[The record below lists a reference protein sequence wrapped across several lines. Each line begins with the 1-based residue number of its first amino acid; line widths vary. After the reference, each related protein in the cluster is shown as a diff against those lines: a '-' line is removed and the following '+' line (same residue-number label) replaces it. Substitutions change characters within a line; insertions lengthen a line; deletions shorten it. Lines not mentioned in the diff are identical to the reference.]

1 MVKES
6 GKYAI
11 ECGVIYLNSLLK
23 GSILYA
29 AEAMINIK
37 EDNFRKLEQIEEDQM
52 RLFFETDRSFPIH
65 LMYLETGQVPARF
78 QIKRMMLNFYHY
90 IINQKENSLLKQML
104 EAQIK
109 LPVKGEFYQTDKD
122 IIKEF
127 DIKDESFEKSMN
139 KNAFKST
146 VGDKCKEAALK
157 YLLEKQSRGSK
168 GEGINTNIS
177 KWQTI

>member
-1 MVKES
+1 
-6 GKYAI
+6 
-11 ECGVIYLNSLLK
+11 
-23 GSILYA
+23 
-29 AEAMINIK
+29 MI
-37 EDNFRKLEQIEEDQM
+37 FRKLEQIEEDQM
-52 RLFFETDRSFPIH
+52 RLLFETDRSCPIH

-90 IINQKENSLLKQML
+90 ILTQKENSLLKQML

-109 LPVKGEFYQTDKD
+109 LPVKGDFYQTIKD

-139 KNAFKST
+139 KNAFKNI
-146 VGDKCKEAALK
+146 VRDKCKEAALK

-168 GEGINTNIS
+168 GEGIKYKYLQMADYLMPQSNIS
-177 KWQTI
+177 IKDQREIFSIRCRTNK